1 MPAAGWLNKSSC
13 LASAL
18 GVTKF
23 ITVIPMILVTL
34 YCAIKS
40 DLDVQQTHLCILQY
54 GMHASKSRM
63 PYCSMACMH
72 QNHACH
78 TTIWHA

>member
-54 GMHASKSRM
+54 GMHDFDATAYHAKFIGLR
-63 PYCSMACMH
+63 PYMCA
-72 QNHACH
+72 
-78 TTIWHA
+78 